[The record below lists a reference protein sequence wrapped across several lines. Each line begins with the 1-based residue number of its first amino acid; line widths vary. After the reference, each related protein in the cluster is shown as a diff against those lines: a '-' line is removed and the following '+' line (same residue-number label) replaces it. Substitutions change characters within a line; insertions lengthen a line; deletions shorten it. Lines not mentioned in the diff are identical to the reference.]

1 VAGQLE
7 LFDSPLQG
15 NVKGERHIMEFP
27 FFDLSKRA
35 RRKRLIFSDQERGVT
50 IEIKAIEGSGIATI
64 YDKDM
69 ILYVASL
76 IAQDLAKGG
85 KFRREYRFSAHDFFR
100 VAGRDRSKRSYANL
114 EQTIERLKGTL
125 IKTNIETGG
134 QGFDGWFN
142 WFDSGTAL
150 HYERDSVTGEKR
162 LKMIRVVLCEWLFRA
177 ILNDG
182 KMLEYCDE
190 YFDLKPI
197 ERRLYDLARI
207 HCDDAPLWTIELGPL
222 KDLVGSDSEIS
233 KFRAQV
239 AAISKAGRLPDHEI
253 SLIDR
258 QGGLLSSRALSL
270 ARVKVVFSRKNR
282 ELDADAEDTSQT
294 VPVAA
299 SRLSEAV
306 EAMDDREGAVR
317 PDDPARSDTA
327 SCSEENTRA
336 GAQSLARSALQ

>member
-1 VAGQLE
+1 MAGQLE

-15 NVKGERHIMEFP
+15 KVRGERHIMEFP

-50 IEIKAIEGSGIATI
+50 IEIKAIEGAGIATI

-76 IAQDLAKGG
+76 IVQDLAKGG

-150 HYERDSVTGEKR
+150 HYERDPVTGEKR

-177 ILNDG
+177 ILRDG

-207 HCDDAPLWTIELGPL
+207 HCDAAPIWTIELGSL
-222 KDLVGSDSEIS
+222 KDLVGSDSDIS

-239 AAISKAGRLPDHEI
+239 AAISRARRLPDHEI
-253 SLIDR
+253 SLTDAR
-258 QGGLLSSRALSL
+258 GSPLPSRAVSL
-270 ARVKVVFSRKNR
+270 PRVKVVFSRKNR
-282 ELDADAEDTSQT
+282 ELDTDADTRQT
-294 VPVAA
+294 VPAVA

-306 EAMDDREGAVR
+306 EALDSRAMDKWGR
-317 PDDPARSDTA
+317 
-327 SCSEENTRA
+327 
-336 GAQSLARSALQ
+336 

>member
-1 VAGQLE
+1 MAGQLE

-15 NVKGERHIMEFP
+15 KVRGERHIMEFP

-50 IEIKAIEGSGIATI
+50 IEIKAIEGAGIATI

-76 IAQDLAKGG
+76 IVQDLAKGG

-142 WFDSGTAL
+142 WFNSGTAL
-150 HYERDSVTGEKR
+150 HYERDAATGEKR
-162 LKMIRVVLCEWLFRA
+162 LKIIRVVLCEWLFRA
-177 ILNDG
+177 ILRDG

-207 HCDDAPLWTIELGPL
+207 HCDGEPVWTIELGPL

-239 AAISKAGRLPDHEI
+239 AAISRAGRLPDHEI
-253 SLIDR
+253 SLTDPC
-258 QGGLLSSRALSL
+258 GSPLPCRAVSL
-270 ARVKVVFSRKNR
+270 PRVRVVFSRKNR
-282 ELDADAEDTSQT
+282 ELAADADTRQA
-294 VPVAA
+294 VPAAA

-306 EAMDDREGAVR
+306 EAMDK
-317 PDDPARSDTA
+317 
-327 SCSEENTRA
+327 
-336 GAQSLARSALQ
+336 